1 MRPPFFISLPLLG
14 HQMLKDAYPAMTI
27 VVLIVGL
34 IVVYWRG
41 WSS

>member
-1 MRPPFFISLPLLG
+1 MI
-14 HQMLKDAYPAMTI
+14 KDAYPAMTI

-41 WSS
+41 WTS